1 MERPVR
7 ITIFII
13 LFALA
18 GVIVGLIGLSYL
30 SEGLAGL
37 NSVHT
42 DPDPALTQTWFP
54 YFRIYM
60 WAGALYAFGGLGYLV
75 SAFLLWNF
83 DEQGRKIGLYAG
95 GAIVL
100 AWGCIQYVSLS
111 FKNPPPLSSLLAG
124 LLALYL
130 LTKEVRQYCSGNI
143 RNYRKTR

>member
-7 ITIFII
+7 IAIFII

-42 DPDPALTQTWFP
+42 DPDPALIQMWFP

-60 WAGALYAFGGLGYLV
+60 WAGALFVFGGLGYLA

-83 DEQGRKIGLYAG
+83 EEQGRKIGLYVG
-95 GAIVL
+95 GAVVL
-100 AWGCIQYVSLS
+100 AWGIIEYVSLS
-111 FKNPPPLSSLLAG
+111 FKNPSPLGSLLVG

-130 LTKEVRQYCSGNI
+130 LTGEVRQYCSGKK
-143 RNYRKTR
+143 RQY